1 MSRSHSAFVALTIS
15 LGFISATSAGDDKDA
30 AVAKEMKVLEGNW
43 QCKREEGG
51 GRTTPEIVVKGFR
64 LIIDGEKYQ
73 TIYGGKEKG
82 GAANII
88 KIDPSATPK
97 TIDIEWTSG
106 ATKDQKQ
113 LGIYKIT
120 GDKLEICFGE
130 ASSNKRPKKFTTTP
144 GVGAGHLYLVY
155 VREKD

>member
-1 MSRSHSAFVALTIS
+1 MLSFRTGALAAIFSIGLVCT
-15 LGFISATSAGDDKDA
+15 GQARDDKEDA
-30 AVAKEMKVLEGNW
+30 AAKELKVLEGNW

-64 LIIDGEKYQ
+64 LIIEGEKYQ
-73 TIYGGKEKG
+73 TIWGGKEKG

-88 KIDPSATPK
+88 KIDPTALPK

-120 GDKLEICFGE
+120 GDKLEISWGE
-130 ASSNKRPKKFTTTP
+130 ANSKTRPKKFTTTP